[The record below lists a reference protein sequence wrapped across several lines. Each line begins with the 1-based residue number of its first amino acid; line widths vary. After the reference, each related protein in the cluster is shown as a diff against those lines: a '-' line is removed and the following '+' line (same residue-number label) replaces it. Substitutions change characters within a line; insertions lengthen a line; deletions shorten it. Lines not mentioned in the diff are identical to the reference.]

1 MSTKTSFKRIALVAV
16 AALGFGTLSVV
27 PSSAAVP
34 QADTVTLS
42 TSATTGYVGG
52 TYTTTVNVAFG
63 ALAAADSLTTTMSMT
78 TNATGSTAF
87 PVLTVETPTV
97 ATTVNSL
104 SAISGSPATVMT
116 TTETGTVAAGTMV
129 RAQAGYTISFSP
141 DKLGT
146 YLIQVKNSGG
156 TNNATAVWTVTVVA
170 KPAITVETIAAPGTG
185 TRVTKNYAYYA
196 WPSWQSAPPANTG
209 ATAGF
214 SNGNTMYYP
223 HTESVRN
230 PANVA
235 NGLAITSRG
244 TDDLTFACYDI
255 PIYGPS
261 QATANGLGACMDVK
275 IVQSNGKTTA
285 NTGMMVNADAVPLTV
300 SVEGPA
306 NASVNGTA
314 GTFNANIIP
323 GKVYVETA
331 GQNTD
336 LGLTKYVYV
345 YSNGTPGVATVT
357 VKAGDL
363 LLETFTVNFYH
374 TAQVITPTVVNEVI
388 PVTASA
394 DLVLTSATYQANWVG
409 AGNGTG
415 GASPQTGAI
424 TGKVVDVAGVAVPG
438 LTIRTL
444 SDTVANITNSY
455 AATCTGLGVGGV
467 TDHTGTV
474 SCNLVGAKE
483 GLAKVSL
490 TTLTSATDTTTL
502 AAGGTT
508 SVASQFRVGGNPTQA
523 KISFGDATG
532 VAKTD
537 FVPGEQGTFSIQL
550 LDASGKSVPN
560 GIYTD
565 FFSNSAGTAAQDLLS
580 TYAFASQSIPST
592 TAAAAFLAGSNDPST
607 GLTAALAAKIDGTGA
622 IQRWLVNMP
631 VNASDVELNVTGFI
645 KGVALTKAVAT
656 VAPDKTVQA
665 AADLAAEALDAATAA
680 IDAANIAAENADA
693 ATAAA
698 MEATDAVAALAVTT
712 QAQIASMRLQN
723 IALRKQII
731 ALTNLI
737 IKIQK
742 KVKA

>member
-63 ALAAADSLTTTMSMT
+63 ALAAGDSMTTTMSMT
-78 TNATGSTAF
+78 TNATGSVAY
-87 PVLTVETPTV
+87 PVLIVETPTV
-97 ATTVNSL
+97 ATTVNSI
-104 SAISGSPATVMT
+104 SAISGTPATVMT

-129 RAQAGYTISFSP
+129 RAQGAYTVSFSP

-146 YLIQVKNSGG
+146 YLIQFKNSGG
-156 TNNATAVWTVTVVA
+156 TNNATATWTVTVVA
-170 KPAITVETIAAPGTG
+170 KPAITVATLAAPTVGTV
-185 TRVTKNYAYYA
+185 VTKNYEYNA
-196 WPSWQSAPPANTG
+196 WPSWQASTGQVVAGSWNTW
-209 ATAGF
+209 
-214 SNGNTMYYP
+214 S
-223 HTESVRN
+223 ESVRD
-230 PANVA
+230 ASQT
-235 NGLAITSRG
+235 ITSRG
-244 TDDLTFACYDI
+244 TDDLTFSCYDI
-255 PIYGPS
+255 YIG
-261 QATANGLGACMDVK
+261 TAGLGACMNVK
-275 IVQSNGKTTA
+275 IVQSNGMTTA
-285 NTGMMVNADAVPLTV
+285 NTGAMVAADAVPLTV
-300 SVEGPA
+300 SVDGPA
-306 NASVNGTA
+306 TVSVNGDYL
-314 GTFNANIIP
+314 GYVNSVIP
-323 GKVYVETA
+323 GKVYIETA
-331 GQNTD
+331 AQNTT
-336 LGLTKYVYV
+336 LGLTKHVYV

-363 LLETFTVNFYH
+363 LLETFSVNFYH

-394 DLVLTSATYQANWVG
+394 DLVTTSATYQANFKS
-409 AGNGTG
+409 TYTST
-415 GASPQTGAI
+415 ASTGAI

-438 LTIRTL
+438 LRIRTL

-455 AATCTGLGVGGV
+455 ANCTGLGVGGV
-467 TDHTGTV
+467 TDATGTV
-474 SCNLVGAKE
+474 TCDLVGAKE

-523 KISFGDATG
+523 KISFGDNSPSYA
-532 VAKTD
+532 AKTD
-537 FVPGEQGTFSIQL
+537 FVPGEQGSFTIQL
-550 LDASGKSVPN
+550 MDAKGLSVPN
-560 GIYTD
+560 GIYTN
-565 FFSNSAGTAAQDLLS
+565 FFATDLLS
-580 TYAFASQSIPST
+580 TYAFAAVALPLAST
-592 TAAAAFLAGSNDPST
+592 STQWPFLYNSKSPVTT
-607 GLTAALAAKIDGTGA
+607 GAKVDGTGA
-622 IQRWLVNMP
+622 VQRWLVNMP
-631 VNASDVELNVTGFI
+631 VNASDVELNVSGSIGT
-645 KGVALTKAVAT
+645 VAITKAVAT

>member
-63 ALAAADSLTTTMSMT
+63 ALAAGDSMTTTMSMT
-78 TNATGSTAF
+78 TNATASVAF
-87 PVLTVETPTV
+87 PVLIVETPTV
-97 ATTVNSL
+97 ATTVNSI
-104 SAISGSPATVMT
+104 SAISGTPATVMT
-116 TTETGTVAAGTMV
+116 TTETGTVASGTMV
-129 RAQAGYTISFSP
+129 RAQAGYTISFTP

-156 TNNATAVWTVTVVA
+156 TNNASAVWTVTVVA

-185 TRVTKNYAYYA
+185 TRVTKNYAYYS
-196 WPSWQSAPPANTG
+196 WPSSWQSAPPANTG

-214 SNGNTMYYP
+214 ATGSGNTYYP

-230 PANVA
+230 AANVV

-255 PIYGPS
+255 PIYGPT
-261 QATANGLGACMDVK
+261 QAQANGLGACMDVK
-275 IVQSNGKTTA
+275 IVQSNGMTTA

-306 NASVNGTA
+306 NASVNGT
-314 GTFNANIIP
+314 GNTFNANIIP
-323 GKVYVETA
+323 GRVYVETA

-363 LLETFTVNFYH
+363 LLETFTVSFYH
-374 TAQVITPTVVNEVI
+374 TAQTITPTVVNEVI

-394 DLVLTSATYQANWVG
+394 NVVLGSATYQANNPFST
-409 AGNGTG
+409 AG
-415 GASPQTGAI
+415 TGAI
-424 TGKVVDVAGVAVPG
+424 TGKVVDVAGVPVPG
-438 LTIRTL
+438 LTIRTV
-444 SDTVANITNSY
+444 SDTVANITNAY
-455 AATCTGLGVGGV
+455 AACTGLGVGGV
-467 TDHTGTV
+467 TDATGTV
-474 SCNLVGAKE
+474 TCNLVGAKE
-483 GLAKVSL
+483 GLAKVKL
-490 TTLTSATDTTTL
+490 TNLQSATDATT
-502 AAGGTT
+502 AANGGVS
-508 SVASQFRVGGNPTQA
+508 SVDSAFRVGGLPTQT
-523 KISFGDATG
+523 KINFGDANG

-537 FVPGEQGTFSIQL
+537 FVPGEQGTFNIQL
-550 LDASGKSVPN
+550 LDAKGLSVPN
-560 GIYTD
+560 GTYTD
-565 FFSNSAGTAAQDLLS
+565 FFSSSVSTVAQDLLS
-580 TYAFASQSIPST
+580 TYAFSAQAVPSST
-592 TAAAAFLAGSNDPST
+592 TQTAFLAGSKSPSV

-631 VNASDVELNVTGFI
+631 VNASDVELSVGGFI
-645 KGVALTKAVAT
+645 KGVAITKAVAT

-665 AADLAAEALDAATAA
+665 AADAAAEALDAANAA
-680 IDAANIAAENADA
+680 IDAANSAAEAADA

-698 MEATDAVAALAVTT
+698 QDAADAVAALAVTT

-723 IALRKQII
+723 ISLRKQLI
-731 ALTNLI
+731 ALTNLVN
-737 IKIQK
+737 KLLK
-742 KVKA
+742 K

>member
-34 QADTVTLS
+34 QADSVTLS

-52 TYTTTVNVAFG
+52 TYTTTVSVGFG
-63 ALAAADSLTTTMSMT
+63 ALASADSMTTTMSMT
-78 TNATGSTAF
+78 TNAVGSTAF
-87 PVLTVETPTV
+87 PLLSLETPTV
-97 ATTVNSL
+97 VTTTANPVV
-104 SAISGSPATVMT
+104 SGTPPTVMT
-116 TTETGTVAAGTMV
+116 TTESGTAFTSGTVKAVSGKYLVT
-129 RAQAGYTISFSP
+129 FSP

-146 YLIQVKNSGG
+146 YLIQFKNSGG

-170 KPAITVETIAAPGTG
+170 KPAITVATLAAPTVGT
-185 TRVTKNYAYYA
+185 TVTKNYAYYA
-196 WPSWQSAPPANTG
+196 WPAWQASTGQVVAGSWNTW
-209 ATAGF
+209 
-214 SNGNTMYYP
+214 S
-223 HTESVRN
+223 ESTRD
-230 PANVA
+230 AA
-235 NGLAITSRG
+235 LEITSRG
-244 TDDLTFACYDI
+244 TDDLTFSCYDAYI
-255 PIYGPS
+255 GTI
-261 QATANGLGACMDVK
+261 GLAQCMNVK

-285 NTGMMVNADAVPLTV
+285 NDGMMAAVDAVPLTV
-300 SVEGPA
+300 TVEGPA
-306 NASVNGTA
+306 TVSVNGD
-314 GTFNANIIP
+314 GNAYNGNVIP
-323 GKVYVETA
+323 GKVYIETA
-331 GQNTD
+331 AQNTS
-336 LGLTKYVYV
+336 LTKHVYV
-345 YSNGTPGVATVT
+345 FANGTPGVATVT

-363 LLETFTVNFYH
+363 LLETFSVNFYH
-374 TAQVITPTVVNEVI
+374 TAKTITPTVVNEVI

-394 DLVLTSATYQANWVG
+394 DVVKTSATYQANF
-409 AGNGTG
+409 AYTST
-415 GASPQTGAI
+415 ASTGAI
-424 TGKVVDVAGVAVPG
+424 TGKVVDDAGVAVPG

-455 AATCTGLGVGGV
+455 AACTGLGVGGV
-467 TDHTGTV
+467 TDATGTV

-523 KISFGDATG
+523 KISFGDNSASYA
-532 VAKTD
+532 AKSD
-537 FVPGEQGTFSIQL
+537 FVPGEQGSFTIQL
-550 LDASGKSVPN
+550 MDAKGLSVPN
-560 GIYTD
+560 GTYTN
-565 FFSNSAGTAAQDLLS
+565 FFASDLLS
-580 TYAFASQSIPST
+580 TYAFAAIALPLAST
-592 TAAAAFLAGSNDPST
+592 STQWPFLYNSKSPVTT
-607 GLTAALAAKIDGTGA
+607 GAKVDGTGA
-622 IQRWLVNMP
+622 VQRWLVNMP
-631 VNASDVELNVTGFI
+631 VNASDVELNVSGSIGT
-645 KGVALTKAVAT
+645 VAITKAVAT

>member
-34 QADTVTLS
+34 QADSVTLS

-63 ALAAADSLTTTMSMT
+63 ALAAADSLTTTMSMS

-87 PVLTVETPTV
+87 PVLIVETPTV

-104 SAISGSPATVMT
+104 SAVSGTPATVMT

-129 RAQAGYTISFSP
+129 RAQAGYTVSFAP

-146 YLIQVKNSGG
+146 YLIQFKNSGG
-156 TNNATAVWTVTVVA
+156 TNNATATWTVTVVA

-185 TRVTKNYAYYA
+185 TRVTKNYAYYT
-196 WPSWQSAPPANTG
+196 WPSAWQSAPPANTG

-214 SNGNTMYYP
+214 ATGGGNTYYP

-230 PANVA
+230 AANVV

-255 PIYGPS
+255 PIYGPT
-261 QATANGLGACMDVK
+261 QASANGLGACMDVK
-275 IVQSNGKTTA
+275 VVQSNGKTTA
-285 NTGMMVNADAVPLTV
+285 ETGMMVAADAVPLTV
-300 SVEGPA
+300 VVDGPA
-306 NASVNGTA
+306 NASVNGTGA
-314 GTFNANIIP
+314 TFNANIIP

-357 VKAGDL
+357 IKAGDL
-363 LLETFTVNFYH
+363 LLETFTVSFYH
-374 TAQVITPTVVNEVI
+374 TAQTITPTVVNEVI

-394 DLVLTSATYQANWVG
+394 DVVLGSATYQANNSFST
-409 AGNGTG
+409 AG
-415 GASPQTGAI
+415 TGAI
-424 TGKVVDVAGVAVPG
+424 TGKVVDVAGVPVPG
-438 LTIRTL
+438 LTIRTV

-455 AATCTGLGVGGV
+455 AACTGLGVGGV
-467 TDHTGTV
+467 TDATGTV
-474 SCNLVGAKE
+474 TCNLVGAKE
-483 GLAKVSL
+483 GLAKVKL
-490 TTLTSATDTTTL
+490 TNLQSATDATT
-502 AAGGTT
+502 AANGGVS
-508 SVASQFRVGGNPTQA
+508 SVDSQFRVGGLPTQA
-523 KISFGDATG
+523 KISFGD
-532 VAKTD
+532 VLYNAKSD
-537 FVPGEQGTFSIQL
+537 FVPGEQGSFTIQL
-550 LDASGKSVPN
+550 MDAKGLSVPN
-560 GIYTD
+560 GTYTN
-565 FFSNSAGTAAQDLLS
+565 FFATDLLS
-580 TYAFASQSIPST
+580 TYAFAAIALPLGST
-592 TAAAAFLAGSNDPST
+592 STQYPFLYGSKSPVTT
-607 GLTAALAAKIDGTGA
+607 GAKVDGTGA
-622 IQRWLVNMP
+622 VQRWLVNMP
-631 VNASDVELNVTGFI
+631 VNASDVELNVSGSIGT
-645 KGVALTKAVAT
+645 VAITKAVAT